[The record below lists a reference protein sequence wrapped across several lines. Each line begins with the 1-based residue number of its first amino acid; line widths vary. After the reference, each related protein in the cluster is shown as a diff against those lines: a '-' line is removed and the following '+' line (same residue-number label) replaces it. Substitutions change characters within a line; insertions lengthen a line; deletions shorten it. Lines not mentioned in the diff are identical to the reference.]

1 MFTHI
6 TTRFSFDFLFAKEQH
21 QQQQRQRKFSSLE
34 WKAEQ
39 HGRRRRRTFANGTHR
54 TQMKMPI
61 KIAKFLLM
69 VYAELCA
76 PPSKGLK
83 YANFLADKHKR

>member
-6 TTRFSFDFLFAKEQH
+6 TTRFSFDFLFAKEQ
-21 QQQQRQRKFSSLE
+21 QQQQQKRKFSSLE

-39 HGRRRRRTFANGTHR
+39 HRRRKRRSFANGTHR

-83 YANFLADKHKR
+83 YANFSQRNKR